1 MINVLDSVFNN
12 PGMYFLYIFLA
23 FGALVLVIIL
33 VKKIVFNKNNEPE
46 KIDEEKAADETLSR
60 FLETVDD
67 PEMQKQFDEFEKSE
81 EEDK

>member
-33 VKKIVFNKNNEPE
+33 VKKFVFNKNKEPE

-81 EEDK
+81 EENK